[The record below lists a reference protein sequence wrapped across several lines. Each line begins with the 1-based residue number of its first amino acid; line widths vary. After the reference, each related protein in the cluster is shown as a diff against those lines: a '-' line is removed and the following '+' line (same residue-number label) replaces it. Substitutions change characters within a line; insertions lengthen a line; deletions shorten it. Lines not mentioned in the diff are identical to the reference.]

1 MTLERG
7 TLLHKRYRIVE
18 ILGQGGMGSVYR
30 AVDENLGVDVA
41 VKENL
46 FTTDEYA
53 RQFRLEAVILANL
66 RQPNLP
72 RVTDHFVIGDQG
84 QYLVMDYIEG
94 EDLRQRMER
103 QGNIL
108 EDEAILLGASICD
121 ALTYLHTRKPPIL
134 HRDLKPGNVKITP
147 EGHIFLVDFGL
158 AKVLHGSQATT
169 TGARAMTPGYSP
181 PEQYGTART
190 DPRTDIYSL
199 GATLYAALTGI
210 IPEDG
215 LARAMDNTQLTP
227 LRKRNS
233 KISRRLSA
241 AIEKAMGIDPADRF
255 QDAEEFKRALL
266 GSKSKTQRPPGE
278 YVIQLGPSD
287 DGVSGKQNSIEKE
300 SESISAFMDEN
311 PSEELPVFK
320 PPKKRKK
327 KNILPA
333 LLLILFLL
341 AASLVGFV
349 RFAPSLV
356 PVVVMDLIP
365 PPLFS
370 ILGAPTSE
378 PVVPTEFAVL
388 PGVTDVVTANA
399 EEPIA
404 TETSMPVATP
414 TATIPPTPTLPP
426 VVEVTATPD
435 NTPIPVPTQF
445 GGGTGQIA
453 FASSRSGLPQI
464 YLINT
469 DLTGLTLLTNIDEG
483 ACQPSW
489 SPDGMQIVFISP
501 CQARGEFFET
511 IYKDSSIYVMNADGS
526 AQKPLTTA
534 GSDFDPAWSPD
545 GKHIAFTS
553 LRDGKK
559 DIYLLTIETGA
570 IVRLTTVDGDIQENS
585 QPSWSPFGNQ
595 IVYTVKRLNAYQV
608 WAMSNTGQGNVQIA
622 RSGQRLWDFLPVWMP
637 GGETIIF
644 NQRDAG
650 VASRPWL
657 MSIRYEDRESKDPT
671 RLDLPGPIEDVEFS
685 PDGLWIVFE
694 GASNDGNRDI
704 YIMTVSGGNR
714 TRLTIDPSADF
725 DPSWRPIP

>member
-66 RQPNLP
+66 RHPNLP

-108 EDEAILLGASICD
+108 EDDAILLGASICD

-134 HRDLKPGNVKITP
+134 HRDIKPGNVKITP

-158 AKVLHGSQATT
+158 AKVLHGNQATT

-199 GATLYAALTGI
+199 GATLYASLTGI

-255 QDAEEFKRALL
+255 QNAEEFKRALL
-266 GSKSKTQRPPGE
+266 GSKSKTQRLPGE
-278 YVIQLGPSD
+278 YLIQPAPYD
-287 DGVSGKQNSIEKE
+287 ENAPAKENSLEKE
-300 SESISAFMDEN
+300 SKPFASLRDE
-311 PSEELPVFK
+311 PLSEELPVFK
-320 PPKKRKK
+320 PPKRRRKK
-327 KNILPA
+327 RLLPVV
-333 LLLILFLL
+333 LLILFLL

-349 RFAPSLV
+349 RFAPYLV
-356 PVVVMDLIP
+356 PQMVMELIP
-365 PPLFS
+365 PSWLSVLS
-370 ILGAPTSE
+370 IPTSAQ
-378 PVVPTEFAVL
+378 VVPTEALPSPTPVEVVL
-388 PGVTDVVTANA
+388 AGTDDPN
-399 EEPIA
+399 P
-404 TETSMPVATP
+404 TETLAPEA
-414 TATIPPTPTLPP
+414 TATLPPTPTLPP
-426 VVEVTATPD
+426 VVEVTATPI
-435 NTPIPVPTQF
+435 NTPVPSATKT
-445 GGGTGQIA
+445 GGGSGQIA

-464 YLINT
+464 YIINLDLT
-469 DLTGLTLLTNIDEG
+469 DLTPLTNMEEG

-489 SPDGMQIVFISP
+489 SPDGTQIVFISP
-501 CQARGEFFET
+501 CRSRGEFFENT
-511 IYKDSSIYVMNADGS
+511 YRNSSLYIMNADGTG
-526 AQKPLTTA
+526 QKPLTSVP
-534 GSDFDPAWSPD
+534 GSDFEPAWSPD
-545 GKHIAFTS
+545 GKRFAFTS

-559 DIYLLTIETGA
+559 DIYLITVETGA
-570 IVRLTTVDGDIQENS
+570 IVRLTTVSGDVQENS

-595 IVYTVKRLNAYQV
+595 IVYMVRRFSAYQV
-608 WAMSNTGQGNVQIA
+608 WVMSDTGQGNVQIA

-637 GGETIIF
+637 DGETILF
-644 NQRDAG
+644 SQKDAG

-657 MSIRYEDRESKDPT
+657 MSIRYEDRATKDPT
-671 RLDLPGPIEDVEFS
+671 RLNLPRPIEDVEVS
-685 PDGLWIVFE
+685 PDGQWIVYE
-694 GASNDGNRDI
+694 TMDNNGNRDI
-704 YIMTVSGGNR
+704 YFMTLTGANR
-714 TRLTIDPSADF
+714 TRLTMDPAVDF
-725 DPSWRPIP
+725 DPTWRPMP